1 MSTAV
6 AIGIGNE
13 EAQQTIAGLDS
24 KACRQYIAHQG
35 CTVYW
40 RRFGDGPPLV
50 LIHGGHGN
58 WMHWIRN
65 IEVLAQEHTL
75 WIPDLP
81 GFGDSTDLASHAH
94 ASDRLERLLGVVMA
108 TLDVLVDP
116 EAVIDLAGFSFG
128 GLVAAHLAVQRAGV
142 RRLALLGTAGHG
154 GARRENMDM
163 VNWRLRD
170 RGLMLD
176 ALKHNLRALML
187 HDPDSIDAVAM
198 AVQEVAS
205 VRTRFRSKFFSRT
218 AGLPGAF
225 EAFRQ
230 PLLMIWGEHDATAV
244 PEDAAER
251 LAKNHPERQW
261 CLVPR
266 AGHWV
271 QYERAKDVN
280 RLLQRWFSPSAA
292 VDP

>member
-81 GFGDSTDLASHAH
+81 GFGDSTDLAGHA
-94 ASDRLERLLGVVMA
+94 DRSIGYSVPVNENAPRNY
-108 TLDVLVDP
+108 
-116 EAVIDLAGFSFG
+116 
-128 GLVAAHLAVQRAGV
+128 LVAQ
-142 RRLALLGTAGHG
+142 ALP
-154 GARRENMDM
+154 
-163 VNWRLRD
+163 W
-170 RGLMLD
+170 
-176 ALKHNLRALML
+176 
-187 HDPDSIDAVAM
+187 
-198 AVQEVAS
+198 
-205 VRTRFRSKFFSRT
+205 
-218 AGLPGAF
+218 
-225 EAFRQ
+225 
-230 PLLMIWGEHDATAV
+230 
-244 PEDAAER
+244 
-251 LAKNHPERQW
+251 
-261 CLVPR
+261 
-266 AGHWV
+266 
-271 QYERAKDVN
+271 
-280 RLLQRWFSPSAA
+280 SA
-292 VDP
+292 